1 MNAVSEDVAKLVEK
15 ELESA
20 NERFPQFSSEHEA
33 WAVMHEEI
41 DECREVF
48 EVLNHQDGFL
58 WDCVKGNRGYSD
70 GLVKEMREAAEML
83 ACEAIQVGAMAQK
96 YLDMLERMEEEESE

>member
-1 MNAVSEDVAKLVEK
+1 MNVVSEDVEKLVEK
-15 ELESA
+15 ELASA
-20 NERFPQFSSEHEA
+20 NKQFPAFASEHEA

-48 EVLNHQDGFL
+48 ELLTRQDGLL
-58 WDCVKGNRGYSD
+58 WECVKGNRGYAD

-83 ACEAIQVGAMAQK
+83 ACEAVQVAAMAQK
-96 YLDMLERMEEEESE
+96 YRDMLGEEEEE

>member
-1 MNAVSEDVAKLVEK
+1 MNAVSEDVEKLVEK
-15 ELESA
+15 ELASA
-20 NERFPQFSSEHEA
+20 NEQFPAFASEHEA

-48 EVLNHQDGFL
+48 ELLTRQDVLL
-58 WDCVKGNRGYSD
+58 WECVKGNRGYAD

-83 ACEAIQVGAMAQK
+83 ACEAVQVAAMAQK
-96 YLDMLERMEEEESE
+96 YRDMLGEEEEE